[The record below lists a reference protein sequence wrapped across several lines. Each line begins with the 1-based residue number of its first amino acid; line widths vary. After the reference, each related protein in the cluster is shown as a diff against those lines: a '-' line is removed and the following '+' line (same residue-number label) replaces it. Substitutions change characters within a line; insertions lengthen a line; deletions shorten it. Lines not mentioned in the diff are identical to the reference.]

1 MRENKTEIITVG
13 VGPCA
18 YPEGQP
24 QGVAPTTRET
34 DVCVDVAIPLPIENT
49 FSYLLSSDQVPK
61 AKIGVRV
68 RVPFKNREVIGFL
81 VGFRGS
87 PPDQKMKRVLE
98 VTDDE
103 PVLSDRTLRL
113 TQWLS
118 QYYFSSWGE
127 AIEAAV
133 PKWVKRGKR
142 WKPEPASGESQK
154 HEPMEV
160 PPAVEWTLTP
170 EQEKAFGVIRS
181 ALQEK
186 NPRPILLYGVTGS
199 GKTELYIRAIKEVL
213 AQGKGAIVLVPEIAL
228 TEQIRRF
235 FHHHFGDELEILH
248 SKLSDGERFNAW
260 KRIES
265 GARRIL
271 LGPRSAIFAPVSSL
285 GLILID
291 EEHEGSYKQD
301 QSPRYHARDV
311 ALWLAREEKALLIL
325 GSATPSL
332 ESTWMAETGA
342 FQRLDLTRRVEN
354 KELPDVTIVDLRKEI
369 EIRKHSVIFSRRL
382 VGEIEANL
390 NRQEGTLLLLNR
402 RGFST
407 QVICPACGEVVACR
421 SCEVS
426 LTFHQEANQLLCH
439 YCNFQT
445 PPPRACERC
454 GTPLLRFSGFGTEKV
469 ESELGRLFPKARVA
483 RIDTDSIRR
492 KGSHEKI
499 LLDFRHKKIDILV
512 GTQMIAKGFD
522 FPHVTLVGVVLA
534 DVGLVLPDFR
544 SGERTFQLL
553 TQVAG
558 RAGRGERAGRVII
571 QTYAPEHPS
580 VACAQTHDYWR
591 FYKEEVA
598 RRKEHGYP
606 PIQSLVNLLIR
617 SKVEKKVYL
626 FARELK
632 EAMTQQLD
640 LLGESARRT
649 PLEVIG
655 PAPLPF
661 YRLRGHY
668 RWHVLVK
675 TREISCAQTLI
686 RQTLATIKRPSGV
699 ALQVDVNP
707 LNIL

>member
-1 MRENKTEIITVG
+1 MPLVDSE
-13 VGPCA
+13 
-18 YPEGQP
+18 
-24 QGVAPTTRET
+24 
-34 DVCVDVAIPLPIENT
+34 VCVDIAIPLPIENT
-49 FSYLLSSDQVPK
+49 FSYLLSPDQLPN

-68 RVPFKNREVIGFL
+68 RVPFKNREVTGFL
-81 VGFRGS
+81 VGFRET
-87 PPDQKMKRVLE
+87 PPDQKMKRVIE
-98 VTDDE
+98 ITDVE
-103 PVLSDRTLRL
+103 PVLSERVLRL

-127 AIEAAV
+127 AIETAV
-133 PKWVKRGKR
+133 PKWVKQGKR
-142 WKPEPASGESQK
+142 WKPENLSRAREKPESF
-154 HEPMEV
+154 EP
-160 PPAVEWTLTP
+160 PQATEWTLTP
-170 EQEKAFGVIRS
+170 EQEKAFGLIRA
-181 ALQEK
+181 ALQEE
-186 NPRPILLYGVTGS
+186 NPHPILLHGVTGS

-213 AQGKGAIVLVPEIAL
+213 AKEKGAIVLVPEIAL

-235 FHHHFGDELEILH
+235 FYHHFGGELEILH

-265 GARRIL
+265 GARRVL
-271 LGPRSAIFAPVSSL
+271 LGPRSAVFAPLSPL

-301 QSPRYHARDV
+301 QSPRYHAREV
-311 ALWLAREEKALLIL
+311 ALWLAREERALLIL

-332 ESTWMAETGA
+332 ESTRMTEMGT
-342 FQRLDLTRRVEN
+342 FQRIDLTRRVEN
-354 KELPDVTIVDLRKEI
+354 KELPEVTLVDLRKEA
-369 EIRKHSVIFSRRL
+369 EIRKRSEIFSRRL
-382 VGEIEANL
+382 IREIEANL
-390 NRQEGTLLLLNR
+390 NQGEGTLLLLNR

-407 QVICPACGEVVACR
+407 QVLCPACGEVAVCP

-445 PPPRACERC
+445 GLPRVCKRC
-454 GTPLLRFSGFGTEKV
+454 RKPLLRFTGFGTEKV
-469 ESELGRLFPKARVA
+469 ESELGRLFPKACIA
-483 RIDTDSIRR
+483 RMDTDSIRR

-499 LLDFRHKKIDILV
+499 LQDFRNRKIDILV

-534 DVGLVLPDFR
+534 DVGLALPDFR

-558 RAGRGERAGRVII
+558 RAGRGEKPGRVII
-571 QTYAPEHPS
+571 QTYSPEHPS
-580 VACAQTHDYWR
+580 VACAQGHDYWK
-591 FYKEEVA
+591 FYEQEIQKRA
-598 RRKEHGYP
+598 QHGYP
-606 PIQSLVNLLIR
+606 PLQNLINILIR
-617 SKVEKKVYL
+617 SKVEKKAYL
-626 FARELK
+626 FARELR
-632 EAMTQQLD
+632 EAMGRRQGRD
-640 LLGESARRT
+640 LEI
-649 PLEVIG
+649 VG

-675 TREISCAQTLI
+675 TKEMTSAQLLI
-686 RQTLATIKRPSGV
+686 RETLRAIKRPSGV
-699 ALQVDVNP
+699 AMQVDVNP